1 MESRRYP
8 TDLSDDEWRCMA
20 PHLPGSSGRGRPR
33 LHGLRAILDAVFYV
47 LKSGC
52 PWRLLPKDFPPWK
65 TVYDWFRR
73 WRMNGTWE
81 RLNAELRERLRS
93 QLGRNPSP
101 SAGIVDSQSA
111 KTTGVGGEQR
121 GYDGGKKVRGRKR
134 HLLVDTEGL
143 VLEARVHSAKV
154 PDEDGI
160 KLLLESA
167 RDRLPRLS
175 HLWVDAGYRGRGK
188 EWAENVLG
196 LNVKVVHRTPK
207 PIPEKIARIWAEE
220 WAKEGHQIDW
230 QRLIPRRGFEVL
242 PRRWVVERTF
252 AWLSQN
258 RRLSKDYERLCAASE
273 AFVYAAMTRLMVR
286 RLARAQD
293 LSDSLSR
300 HSGE

>member
-8 TDLSDDEWRCMA
+8 TDLSDDEWRCLG
-20 PHLPGSSGRGRPR
+20 PHLPGPAGRGRPR
-33 LHGLRAILDAVFYV
+33 LHGLRAILNAVFYV

-52 PWRLLPKDFPPWK
+52 PWRLLPRDFPPWK

-73 WRMNGTWE
+73 WRIDGTWE
-81 RLNAELRERLRS
+81 HLNAGLRERLRS
-93 QLGRNPSP
+93 QVGRDPNP

-143 VLEARVHSAKV
+143 VLEAKIHSARV
-154 PDEDGI
+154 PDQDGI
-160 KLLLESA
+160 GLLLERA

-188 EWAENVLG
+188 EWAERALG
-196 LNVKVVHRTPK
+196 LSVEVVHRSPK
-207 PIPEKIARIWAEE
+207 PTPEKVLFAWARE
-220 WAKEGHQIDW
+220 WHKEGRSVD
-230 QRLIPRRGFEVL
+230 LDELMPRRGFEVL

-252 AWLSQN
+252 AWICHN
-258 RRLSKDYERLCAASE
+258 RRMSKDYERLCATGE

-286 RLARAQD
+286 RLARA
-293 LSDSLSR
+293 
-300 HSGE
+300 